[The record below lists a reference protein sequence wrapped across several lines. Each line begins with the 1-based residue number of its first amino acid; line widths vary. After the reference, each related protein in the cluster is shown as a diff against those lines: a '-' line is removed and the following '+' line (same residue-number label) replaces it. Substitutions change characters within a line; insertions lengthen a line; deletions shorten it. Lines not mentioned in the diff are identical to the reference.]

1 MTRSDELWNLYNRCV
16 RANDGVLFHD
26 HGRMLKRV
34 FREPGAI
41 QGIAQPT
48 KLTLADV
55 LKTWEWVY
63 ENTADRR
70 DDDTDAAEVYKEIAE
85 QIDALWDRGADDL
98 MMQSDRVVDLLT
110 EYLLVKIP
118 RATRKTT

>member
-1 MTRSDELWNLYNRCV
+1 
-16 RANDGVLFHD
+16 
-26 HGRMLKRV
+26 MLKRV

-41 QGIAQPT
+41 QGIAEPT

-63 ENTADRR
+63 EKTGDRR
-70 DDDTDAAEVYKEIAE
+70 DDDTDATEVYKEIVE
-85 QIDALWDRGADDL
+85 QINALWDKGADDL
-98 MMQSDRVVDLLT
+98 MMQSDRVTDLLA
-110 EYLLVKIP
+110 EHLLVKIP

>member
-1 MTRSDELWNLYNRCV
+1 MTRSGKLWDLYTRCV
-16 RANDGVLFHD
+16 RANDAVLFHD

-41 QGIAQPT
+41 HGIAQPT

-63 ENTADRR
+63 EKTGDRR
-70 DDDTDAAEVYKEIAE
+70 DDDTDAAEVY
-85 QIDALWDRGADDL
+85 
-98 MMQSDRVVDLLT
+98 
-110 EYLLVKIP
+110 
-118 RATRKTT
+118 